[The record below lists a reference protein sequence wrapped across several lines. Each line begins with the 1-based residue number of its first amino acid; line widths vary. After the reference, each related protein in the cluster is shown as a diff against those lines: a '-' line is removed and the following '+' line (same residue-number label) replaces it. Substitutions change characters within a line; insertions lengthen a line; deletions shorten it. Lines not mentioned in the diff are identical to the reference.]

1 MTEQLTDYDSPWKEV
16 IELYFP
22 RFLEFFFT
30 QAYAKLTGRDLM
42 NFWTQNCNS

>member
-30 QAYAKLTGRDLM
+30 QAYSTSSYYAIQTARE
-42 NFWTQNCNS
+42 